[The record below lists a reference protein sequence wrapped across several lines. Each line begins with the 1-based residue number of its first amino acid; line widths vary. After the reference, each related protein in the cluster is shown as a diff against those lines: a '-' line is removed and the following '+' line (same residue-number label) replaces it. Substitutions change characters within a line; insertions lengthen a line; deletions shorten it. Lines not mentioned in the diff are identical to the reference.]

1 MMDLERVLPP
11 GIQVTSIEPVISKD
25 GEVTIRL
32 RVTGDRTRAI
42 QLVRNLERS
51 QRFVA
56 PRLGGESAL
65 TADKARALGQTT
77 GQPGGLQQV
86 SAGQGEQLTDNV
98 EFEIF
103 SGYNPLPER
112 VSGVMHGVTPN
123 ASERRGAAR

>member
-1 MMDLERVLPP
+1 MN
-11 GIQVTSIEPVISKD
+11 
-25 GEVTIRL
+25 IRL

-77 GQPGGLQQV
+77 GQAGVQQV
-86 SAGQGEQLTDNV
+86 SASQGEQLTDNV

-103 SGYNPLPER
+103 SGYNPLPVR
-112 VSGVMHGVTPN
+112 AAVTRHADAGSAEPAGDN
-123 ASERRGAAR
+123 AAARRIRRGAAR